1 MKQSLIIIKRG
12 DLLDMKLTK
21 RPRRL
26 RKNKNIR
33 TLVSETKLNI
43 SDFIYPLFVVNGKN
57 IYQEIPAM
65 PGVYQMSID
74 NILKEVEEL
83 ICLGIKGIIL
93 FGIPEYKDEI
103 GSSSWESDGII
114 QRTVRKIKNKFSDFL
129 IITDLCLCQYTDHGH
144 CGVLEDG
151 EVKNDLTLNKL
162 AKIAIS
168 HARAGA
174 DMVAPSDM
182 MDGRIKQIRNKL
194 DENEHKNT
202 AIMSYSAKYHSG
214 FYGPFRNAAHSAPE
228 EGDRSTYQ
236 MDFAN
241 KDEAL
246 REIELDI
253 KEGADIVM
261 VKPALSYLDIIN
273 EVNNNY
279 NTPLAAYN
287 VSGEYAMVK
296 AADEKGWLD
305 EKRVALEILTSIKR
319 AGAEIIISYWA
330 KDVAKWLEK

>member
-1 MKQSLIIIKRG
+1 LIIIKRG
-12 DLLDMKLTK
+12 EYYMKLGK

-33 TLVSETKLNI
+33 NLIKETNLNI
-43 SDFIYPLFVVNGKN
+43 SDMIYPLFVVNGEN
-57 IYQEIPAM
+57 IYREIPAM
-65 PGVYQMSID
+65 PEVYQMSID

-83 ICLGIKGIIL
+83 IGLGIKGIIL

-103 GSSSWESDGII
+103 GSCAWQNDGVV
-114 QRTVRKIKNKFSDFL
+114 QKTVRKIKNKYPDFL
-129 IITDLCLCQYTDHGH
+129 VITDLCLCQYTSHGH
-144 CGVLEDG
+144 CGLVEDG
-151 EVKNDLTLNKL
+151 DIRNDLTLDKL
-162 AKIAIS
+162 SKIAIS
-168 HARAGA
+168 HANAGV

-182 MDGRIKQIRNKL
+182 MDGRVEKIRNDL
-194 DENEHKNT
+194 DKNGYKNV

-236 MDFAN
+236 MDSAN
-241 KDEAL
+241 KNEAL
-246 REIELDI
+246 KEIELDI
-253 KEGADIVM
+253 NEGADIVM

-273 EVNNNY
+273 EVKNNY
-279 NTPLAAYN
+279 KIPLAAYN

-296 AADEKGWLD
+296 AASKKGWLD

-330 KDVAKWLEK
+330 KDSAKWLKYGEK